1 MIKLFRKVTPDFKLN
16 ICWRNIRLS
25 DHFSSKLKLNVPF
38 IEKNDLVYK
47 MKCVEPCNME
57 YIGKTKRPLH
67 LRISEHDKL
76 KSSAIHNHILNCN
89 SYNTEL
95 TKKFGVTPTPKERVS
110 FLETRFTPIAC
121 NTNRYFNRTRLEA
134 IAITLNGPVLNAK
147 VDHKRVHIISKL

>member
-1 MIKLFRKVTPDFKLN
+1 
-16 ICWRNIRLS
+16 
-25 DHFSSKLKLNVPF
+25 
-38 IEKNDLVYK
+38 
-47 MKCVEPCNME
+47 ME
-57 YIGKTKRPLH
+57 YIGETKRPLH

-121 NTNRYFNRTRLEA
+121 NANRYFNRTRLEA